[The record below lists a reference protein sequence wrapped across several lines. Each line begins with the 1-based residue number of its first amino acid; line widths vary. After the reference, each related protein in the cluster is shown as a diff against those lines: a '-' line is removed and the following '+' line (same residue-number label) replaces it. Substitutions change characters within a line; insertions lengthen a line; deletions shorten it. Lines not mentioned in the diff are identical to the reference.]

1 MPTTLKAINLISSSL
16 ELNHKLRDNVNYFR
30 SAITAAGFNI
40 EAGDHP
46 IIPIR
51 IGDACVAKNMADQL
65 LKEGIYVIAFSY
77 PVVPKDTARIRIQIS
92 AAHETAD
99 LDQAVSAF
107 KKVKTGK
114 I

>member
-1 MPTTLKAINLISSSL
+1 MPLP
-16 ELNHKLRDNVNYFR
+16 D
-30 SAITAAGFNI
+30 TA
-40 EAGDHP
+40 
-46 IIPIR
+46 
-51 IGDACVAKNMADQL
+51 AKNMANQL

-92 AAHETAD
+92 AAHATTD

-107 KKVKTGK
+107 KKVKTGN